1 MLHNHI
7 ILIIYYITR
16 LSKSIID
23 LIKLIPIVLPIV
35 LPIAYCHTGGATNGI
50 AMAIPGGGKYVEN

>member
-1 MLHNHI
+1 L
-7 ILIIYYITR
+7 
-16 LSKSIID
+16 
-23 LIKLIPIVLPIV
+23 PIVLPIV